1 MVRFQIAL
9 TTDETDALFKLSENN
24 LRSPKD
30 QVRFLIRKELVL
42 TKLLLDDDM
51 NEFISKHQMDIIN
64 EQ

>member
-9 TTDETDALFKLSENN
+9 TTDEADALFKLSENN

-30 QVRFLIRKELVL
+30 QVRFLIRKELAL
-42 TKLLLDDDM
+42 TELLLDDDM